1 MANVS
6 VTENATIGLNHASR
20 PSIPTGIAVFLF
32 TLNTFLSIIASLGNV
47 LILVALHKETSL
59 HPPTK
64 LLFRC
69 LAITDLCVGGMTNPL
84 FAVFLFSSVTTEM
97 NLKVTIYI
105 DMLCT
110 ATSFVLCPVSIVT
123 SSAIG
128 VDRLVALF
136 SGLRYRHV
144 ITLTRIRPVIIC
156 FWLIGISTGSIY
168 FWSNGIAF
176 FVSFLL
182 IIISLTTSVFF
193 YLTIYFK
200 LRRHRLQVSSLTQGQ
215 PNDGVPLNITRYK
228 NSVSSAI
235 WVQVALLIC
244 YIPLPVVVILV
255 AYGQIPESQS
265 EIAFYVAR
273 NYVYLNSSLNPILY
287 CWRIRTVRQAAKNT
301 IKELNCCKSA

>member
-6 VTENATIGLNHASR
+6 VTENATIGLNDASR

-32 TLNTFLSIIASLGNV
+32 TLNTFLSITASLGNA

-110 ATSFVLCPVSIVT
+110 ATSFFFCPVSIVT

-136 SGLRYRHV
+136 SGL
-144 ITLTRIRPVIIC
+144 
-156 FWLIGISTGSIY
+156 
-168 FWSNGIAF
+168 
-176 FVSFLL
+176 
-182 IIISLTTSVFF
+182 
-193 YLTIYFK
+193 
-200 LRRHRLQVSSLTQGQ
+200 
-215 PNDGVPLNITRYK
+215 
-228 NSVSSAI
+228 
-235 WVQVALLIC
+235 
-244 YIPLPVVVILV
+244 
-255 AYGQIPESQS
+255 
-265 EIAFYVAR
+265 
-273 NYVYLNSSLNPILY
+273 
-287 CWRIRTVRQAAKNT
+287 
-301 IKELNCCKSA
+301 